1 MLIAAFVV
9 AGLLIGSFL
18 NVVIA
23 RVPERRSL
31 WSPGSA
37 CPGCGAAIAWY
48 DNIPI
53 LSFLALRARCRACS
67 APILWRYPIV
77 EAITAGL
84 FATAALRFGAT
95 VEAGVAAALLAVLV
109 ALTAIDLE
117 RQILPDVITLPGIL
131 AGVLANLA
139 TGRVP
144 WLESLMGIIVGGGV
158 FFVIILASGGGM
170 GAGDMKLGAMLGAFL
185 GWKIVLLSILGAVVV
200 GGIVAVASWRP
211 ASEAGKIPYPLVL
224 SLQPGACP
232 ACSGAKGCCNGT
244 SSGFGGCVAAPRGF
258 TMAEMVVVIAIL
270 AILAAVSVPSL
281 WAYVRTAA
289 LRARSR
295 GARGR
300 PQRCPAAGHPL
311 NTTVCVTND
320 GARARYHVG
329 TCGGAAWTGVGT
341 DADGTIRLANGVSVS
356 GSGNL
361 CFNYL
366 GAGSATPTPCAANGT
381 LTVAN
386 PAGGGTMSVI
396 MATTGRVRIQ

>member
-1 MLIAAFVV
+1 MLVAAFVV

-53 LSFLALRARCRACS
+53 LSFLALRGHCRACS

-84 FATAALRFGAT
+84 FAAAALRFGAT

-117 RQILPDVITLPGIL
+117 RQIIPDVISLPGIL
-131 AGVLANLA
+131 AGALANLA

-185 GWKIVLLSILGAVVV
+185 GWKIVLLSIFGAVVV
-200 GGIVAVASWRP
+200 GGIVAVSLMASGRRGRKDP
-211 ASEAGKIPYPLVL
+211 IPFGPFLAAGGAFGLLWGERVL
-224 SLQPGACP
+224 QWYL
-232 ACSGAKGCCNGT
+232 
-244 SSGFGGCVAAPRGF
+244 SGFGG
-258 TMAEMVVVIAIL
+258 
-270 AILAAVSVPSL
+270 S
-281 WAYVRTAA
+281 
-289 LRARSR
+289 
-295 GARGR
+295 
-300 PQRCPAAGHPL
+300 
-311 NTTVCVTND
+311 
-320 GARARYHVG
+320 
-329 TCGGAAWTGVGT
+329 
-341 DADGTIRLANGVSVS
+341 
-356 GSGNL
+356 
-361 CFNYL
+361 
-366 GAGSATPTPCAANGT
+366 
-381 LTVAN
+381 
-386 PAGGGTMSVI
+386 
-396 MATTGRVRIQ
+396 